1 MLNPYKAHKALH
13 SGTTPYF
20 TAWQTLMLP
29 VFNIILPAFKKYV
42 NPIFWFNKKF
52 NKDLI
57 FSSIVD
63 IFPLYIPLKP
73 HNRPLSLKAF
83 RVVLLE
89 FSILASK
96 ISSSGML
103 RAVNEDILSV
113 KFRVQRPHGK
123 TLVFIYCHNSLLI
136 FYFVS
141 TLRQYCM
148 ISEIST
154 AFLSE

>member
-1 MLNPYKAHKALH
+1 M
-13 SGTTPYF
+13 
-20 TAWQTLMLP
+20 
-29 VFNIILPAFKKYV
+29 
-42 NPIFWFNKKF
+42 
-52 NKDLI
+52 
-57 FSSIVD
+57 D

-113 KFRVQRPHGK
+113 KFRVQHPHGK

-154 AFLSE
+154 AFFLVSILYTQLFQQLFYLSKIHSIILFKQALYLSFTYSYLFSEQ